1 MNLRSLFLA
10 ITLLS
15 SCSDADEPKPSY
27 LDPPTYQTLHA
38 KTHGAYF
45 QFRSDGKFYLGC
57 SIHQGAAANGAK
69 IFRAGQETP
78 VIMGKRVHRQH
89 DLHLWEYDRS
99 TLPDADAL
107 NFFKNVEIKKGDRIY
122 ILNKGQKLAATVAAV
137 PRGSGFR
144 YSYKTDKPFRAGG
157 MSGSPIFLP
166 RTGSVIGVLQ
176 TANSKTAATFG
187 GFEKHPSGII
197 SLPRFPSH
205 FPAPHAP
212 RLHSLSSLPPRSR
225 Y

>member
-1 MNLRSLFLA
+1 MFPRLLLLASL
-10 ITLLS
+10 LLS

-45 QFRSDGKFYLGC
+45 QFRSEGKFYLAC
-57 SIHQGAAANGAK
+57 SIHQGAARPGAK
-69 IFRAGQETP
+69 ILRAGQKTP
-78 VIMGKRVHRQH
+78 TIMGQRVHRQH
-89 DLHLWEYDRS
+89 DLHIWEYDRS

-107 NFFKNVEIKKGDRIY
+107 NFHKNVEVKKGDRIY
-122 ILNKGQKLAATVAAV
+122 ILNKGQKLAATVTSA
-137 PRGSGFR
+137 PRNSGFR
-144 YSYKTDKPFRAGG
+144 YTYKTDKPFPAGG

-187 GFEKHPSGII
+187 GFELIDFSKPVV
-197 SLPRFPSH
+197 PKPKPKPT
-205 FPAPHAP
+205 PAKKPAQP
-212 RLHSLSSLPPRSR
+212 AKK
-225 Y
+225 